1 MSQQSATKEYECR
14 GTNGNVTIRTESLPF
29 SEIPGQSKLFA
40 QYQTDPISL
49 KRFYPNA
56 VESHTQVADRIPEVL
71 ANYKTD
77 RTVLC
82 DALADTNRKF
92 GATAETLA
100 NIDLLRQSDTVA
112 VVTGQQAGLFSGP
125 LYTIYKAL
133 SAIRMVECLRG
144 RGIKAV
150 PVFWVA
156 TEDHDFEEV
165 SKTSF
170 IGKKGSVIDVSNEP
184 KRCYSNLPVG
194 YIKLDDSIDETI
206 DELFRGITTTEFTTE
221 LKEYVLDSW
230 KSGEYFGDAF
240 AVLLTKLLGHYGLIV
255 LCPLNNALKQLAA
268 PMYVEAIKKSA
279 EIVDALQVRSRQ
291 LEEEGFNAQVLIND
305 DYFPLFWQARDD
317 TRNSLKK
324 SKDGTFK
331 TKDGTR
337 EFTLHELAEIA
348 ASEPHRFSPS
358 VVLRS
363 VVQDYILPTVCYFG
377 GGAEISYFA
386 QSGEVYRILDRPVTT
401 ILHRQSFSVVETKH
415 AKTLDRYDLEFID
428 LFRGLE
434 ELLPGIVEEHLN
446 SETATLFDNVET
458 SIESQIQRL
467 DDDLSG
473 IDPTLTENLAK
484 RRKKILYHIA
494 ALRNKFRH
502 VQLRKDETINQRIES
517 LFSSIMPHG
526 ALQERSI
533 NVGYFV
539 NRYGANFVDWVYQ
552 ASDLDDRGHRV
563 LYL

>member
-1 MSQQSATKEYECR
+1 MSQQSATKEIECR
-14 GTNGNVTIRTESLPF
+14 GANGNVTIRTDSLPF
-29 SEIPGQSKLFA
+29 ANIPGQSKLFV
-40 QYQTDPISL
+40 QYQSDPTSL
-49 KRFYPNA
+49 RRYYPNA
-56 VESHTQVADRIPEVL
+56 VESHTQIADRIPEVL
-71 ANYKTD
+71 ANYKAD
-77 RTVLC
+77 RDILC
-82 DALADTNRKF
+82 DALAETNRKF
-92 GATAETLA
+92 GATPETMA
-100 NIDLLRQSDTVA
+100 NIELLRDAETVA

-170 IGKKGSVIDVSNEP
+170 IDKKGSVIDVLNEP
-184 KRCYSNLPVG
+184 KRCYTNLPVG
-194 YIKLDDSIDETI
+194 YVKLDDSIDETI
-206 DELFRGITTTEFTTE
+206 DELFRGITTTEFTSE

-240 AVLLTKLLGHYGLIV
+240 AVLLTKLLGRYGIIV
-255 LCPLNNALKQLAA
+255 LCPLNNSLKQLAA

-279 EIVDALQVRSRQ
+279 EIVDALQARSRE
-291 LEEEGFNAQVLIND
+291 LEAQGYAAQVLIGD

-317 TRNSLKK
+317 TRNALKK

-348 ASEPHRFSPS
+348 ASEPYRFSPS

-415 AKTLDRYDLEFID
+415 AKTLDRYDLEFAD

-446 SETATLFDNVET
+446 SDTAALFDDVE
-458 SIESQIQRL
+458 SRIVSELDRL
-467 DDDLSG
+467 DADLSG
-473 IDPTLTENLAK
+473 IDATLAENLGK

-502 VQLRKDETINQRIES
+502 VQLRKDETINQRVES
-517 LFSSIMPHG
+517 LFASLMPHG
-526 ALQERSI
+526 ALQERSL

-552 ASDLDDRGHRV
+552 ASDLDDRGHRI

>member
-1 MSQQSATKEYECR
+1 MSQQSATKEIECR
-14 GTNGNVTIRTESLPF
+14 GANGNVTIRTDSLPF
-29 SEIPGQSKLFA
+29 SSIPGQSKLFVE
-40 QYQTDPISL
+40 YQTDPASL
-49 KRFYPNA
+49 RKYYPNA
-56 VESHTQVADRIPEVL
+56 VESHTQIADRIPEVL
-71 ANYKTD
+71 ANYKAD
-77 RTVLC
+77 RKVLC
-82 DALADTNRKF
+82 DALAETNRKF
-92 GATAETLA
+92 GATQETLA
-100 NIDLLRQSDTVA
+100 NIELLRDSETVA
-112 VVTGQQAGLFSGP
+112 IVTGQQAGLFSGP

-184 KRCYSNLPVG
+184 KRCYTNLPVG
-194 YIKLDDSIDETI
+194 YVKLDDSIDETI
-206 DELFRGITTTEFTTE
+206 DELFRGITTTEFTGE

-240 AVLLTKLLGHYGLIV
+240 AVLLTKLLGRYGIIV

-268 PMYVEAIKKSA
+268 PMYVEAIHKSA
-279 EIVDALQVRSRQ
+279 EIVDALQSRSRE
-291 LEEEGFNAQVLIND
+291 LEAEGYAAQVLIGD

-317 TRNSLKK
+317 TRNALKK
-324 SKDGTFK
+324 SKDGTFR

-348 ASEPHRFSPS
+348 ASEPYRFSPS

-386 QSGEVYRILDRPVTT
+386 QSGEVYRILGRPVTT
-401 ILHRQSFSVVETKH
+401 ILHRQSFSVIETKH
-415 AKTLDRYDLEFID
+415 AKTLDRYDLEFTD

-446 SETATLFDNVET
+446 SDTATLFDDVE
-458 SIESQIQRL
+458 SRISAELVRL
-467 DDDLSG
+467 DENLSG
-473 IDPTLTENLAK
+473 IDATLTENLAK

-502 VQLRKDETINQRIES
+502 VQLRKDETINQRVES
-517 LFSSIMPHG
+517 LFASLMPHS
-526 ALQERSI
+526 ALQERSL

-552 ASDLDDRGHRV
+552 ASDLDDRGHRL

>member
-1 MSQQSATKEYECR
+1 MSQQTASKEYECR
-14 GTNGNVTIRTESLPF
+14 GTNGSVTIRTESIPF
-29 SEIPGQSKLFA
+29 SAIPGQSKLFT
-40 QYQTDPISL
+40 QYQIDPLSL
-49 KRFYPNA
+49 KRYYPNA
-56 VESHTQVADRIPEVL
+56 IESHTQISDRIPEVL
-71 ANYKTD
+71 ANYKAD
-77 RTVLC
+77 RKILC
-82 DALADTNRKF
+82 DALAETNRKF

-100 NIDLLRQSDTVA
+100 NIELLRDAETVA
-112 VVTGQQAGLFSGP
+112 IVTGQQAGLFSGP

-206 DELFRGITTTEFTTE
+206 DELFRGITTTEFTDE

-240 AVLLTKLLGHYGLIV
+240 AVLLTKLLGRYGIIV
-255 LCPLNNALKQLAA
+255 LCPLNQALKQLAA
-268 PMYVEAIKKSA
+268 PMYVEAIHKSA
-279 EIVDALQVRSRQ
+279 EIVEALQARSRQ
-291 LEEEGFNAQVLIND
+291 LESEGYAAQVLIGD

-324 SKDGTFK
+324 SKDGTFR

-348 ASEPHRFSPS
+348 ASEPYRFSPS

-401 ILHRQSFSVVETKH
+401 ILHRQSFSVIETKH
-415 AKTLDRYDLEFID
+415 AKTLDRYGLEFAD
-428 LFRGLE
+428 LFHGLE
-434 ELLPGIVEEHLN
+434 ELLPGIVEKHLN
-446 SETATLFDNVET
+446 SDTATLFDDVEER
-458 SIESQIQRL
+458 INAELQRL
-467 DDDLSG
+467 DENLSG
-473 IDPTLTENLAK
+473 IDPTLTENLTK
-484 RRKKILYHIA
+484 RRKKIHYHIA

-502 VQLRKDETINQRIES
+502 VQLRKDETINQRVES
-517 LFSSIMPHG
+517 LFASLMPHG
-526 ALQERSI
+526 ALQERSL
-533 NVGYFV
+533 NVGYFI

>member
-1 MSQQSATKEYECR
+1 MSQQSATKEIECR
-14 GTNGNVTIRTESLPF
+14 GTNGDVTIRTESIPF
-29 SEIPGQSKLFA
+29 SQIPGQSKLFT
-40 QYQTDPISL
+40 QYQSDPLSL
-49 KRFYPNA
+49 QRFYPNA
-56 VESHTQVADRIPEVL
+56 VESHTEIADRIPEVL
-71 ANYKTD
+71 ANYKAD
-77 RTVLC
+77 RNLLA
-82 DALADTNRKF
+82 DALAETNRKF

-100 NIDLLRQSDTVA
+100 NVELLRDPETVA

-170 IGKKGSVIDVSNEP
+170 IDKKGKVIDVTNEP
-184 KRCYSNLPVG
+184 KRCYTNLPVG
-194 YIKLDDSIDETI
+194 YVKLDDSIDETI
-206 DELFRGITTTEFTTE
+206 EELFHGITTTEFTDE
-221 LKEYVLDSW
+221 LKRYVLDSW
-230 KSGEYFGDAF
+230 RSGEYFGDAF
-240 AVLLTKLLGHYGLIV
+240 AVLLTRLLGRYGIIV

-268 PMYVEAIKKSA
+268 PIYVEAIQKSA
-279 EIVDALQVRSRQ
+279 EIVEALQARSRQ
-291 LEEEGFNAQVLIND
+291 LESEGYAAQVLVSD

-324 SKDGTFK
+324 SQEGTFK

-377 GGAEISYFA
+377 GGAEIAYFA
-386 QSGEVYRILDRPVTT
+386 QSGEVYRILQRPVTT

-415 AKTLDRYDLEFID
+415 AKTLDRYDLEFAD

-434 ELLPGIVEEHLN
+434 ALLPGIVEDHLN
-446 SETATLFDNVET
+446 SDTAALFADVEERINT
-458 SIESQIQRL
+458 ELHRL
-467 DDDLSG
+467 DEELSTV
-473 IDPTLTENLAK
+473 DRTLVENLAK
-484 RRKKILYHIA
+484 RRRKILYHIA

-502 VQLRKDETINQRIES
+502 VQLQKDETINLRVES
-517 LFSSIMPHG
+517 LFASLMPHG
-526 ALQERSI
+526 ALQERAL
-533 NVGYFV
+533 NVGYFI
-539 NRYGANFVDWVYQ
+539 NRYGANFVDWIYQ